1 LKIEVKNNLG
11 KTLKSL
17 DLDPSVWE
25 HEFNADLLHQSI
37 HVYLANQRQWT
48 KGTKTRA
55 NVNYAGQK
63 LRPQKG
69 SGRARVG
76 SKRSPIMV
84 GGGVAHGPHPKNIR
98 KSLNKK
104 MKSKAL
110 KIALSAKL
118 KDSEVNIIEEA
129 PVSESPS
136 TKSVM
141 DCLKSLELQGSILFV
156 TNENNKIL
164 KKSCENLNNINVIEA
179 GLLNVYQLLKP
190 KNIIF
195 ELNAVE
201 KIQKLWGNPEFKAPA
216 KKAPAK
222 KAPAKKSP
230 AKKAP
235 AKKAPAKKAPAKSAR
250 KTVKKNA

>member
-1 LKIEVKNNLG
+1 MEIEVKNNLG

-17 DLDPSVWE
+17 DLDPSVWGQD
-25 HEFNADLLHQSI
+25 FNADLLHQSI
-37 HVYLANQRQWT
+37 QVYLANQRQWT

-118 KDSEVNIIEEA
+118 KDSEVNIIEKI
-129 PVSESPS
+129 PVENSPS
-136 TKSVM
+136 TKNVI
-141 DCLKSLELQGSILFV
+141 DCLRSLELQGSILFV
-156 TNENNKIL
+156 SNENNKVL
-164 KKSCENLNNINVIEA
+164 KKSCENIENVNVIEA
-179 GLLNVYQLLKP
+179 SMLNVYQLLKP
-190 KNIIF
+190 KNIIL

-201 KIQKLWGNPEFKAPA
+201 KIQALWGNPEFKAPA

-222 KAPAKKSP
+222 KAPVKKT
-230 AKKAP
+230 
-235 AKKAPAKKAPAKSAR
+235 R
-250 KTVKKNA
+250 KTVKKDA